1 MSCHTGHRCDSESV
15 LLWPAAVAQIQSL
28 AWKLPHTAGVA
39 LKSREEKN
47 KDNQASRKGAVWTV
61 DKLSIFNFLI
71 TYTTQITN
79 AYKRTKWKYI
89 RVSEDVLHVLNAIK
103 LNIK

>member
-47 KDNQASRKGAVWTV
+47 KDNQASRKGAV
-61 DKLSIFNFLI
+61 
-71 TYTTQITN
+71 
-79 AYKRTKWKYI
+79 
-89 RVSEDVLHVLNAIK
+89 
-103 LNIK
+103 